1 MHKLMLKRFK
11 TRHEFRGRRRICFLP
26 ILLAFFNITNK
37 KTTAANNITEV
48 VFYEQKKK
56 SSTPEI
62 KKIID
67 LTAYFS
73 PITKESDLS
82 YEAEGKKRNNDR
94 DSTTP
99 TINN

>member
-1 MHKLMLKRFK
+1 MSK
-11 TRHEFRGRRRICFLP
+11 
-26 ILLAFFNITNK
+26 
-37 KTTAANNITEV
+37 
-48 VFYEQKKK
+48 KKK
-56 SSTPEI
+56 SNTPEI

-82 YEAEGKKRNNDR
+82 YETEGKKRDNDR

>member
-1 MHKLMLKRFK
+1 MS
-11 TRHEFRGRRRICFLP
+11 
-26 ILLAFFNITNK
+26 
-37 KTTAANNITEV
+37 
-48 VFYEQKKK
+48 KKK
-56 SSTPEI
+56 KASAPEI

-82 YEAEGKKRNNDR
+82 YEAEGKKRDNDH

-99 TINN
+99 TVND

>member
-1 MHKLMLKRFK
+1 MS
-11 TRHEFRGRRRICFLP
+11 
-26 ILLAFFNITNK
+26 
-37 KTTAANNITEV
+37 
-48 VFYEQKKK
+48 KKK
-56 SSTPEI
+56 KASAPEI

-82 YEAEGKKRNNDR
+82 YEAEGKKRDNDS

-99 TINN
+99 TVND

>member
-1 MHKLMLKRFK
+1 M
-11 TRHEFRGRRRICFLP
+11 
-26 ILLAFFNITNK
+26 NK
-37 KTTAANNITEV
+37 
-48 VFYEQKKK
+48 KKK

-82 YEAEGKKRNNDR
+82 YEAEGKKE
-94 DSTTP
+94 TT
-99 TINN
+99 TATQQLQR

>member
-1 MHKLMLKRFK
+1 MS
-11 TRHEFRGRRRICFLP
+11 
-26 ILLAFFNITNK
+26 
-37 KTTAANNITEV
+37 
-48 VFYEQKKK
+48 KKK
-56 SSTPEI
+56 KASAPEI

-82 YEAEGKKRNNDR
+82 YEAEGKKRDNDR